1 MTEKEKLSSPFSI
14 ENLLSTTAA
23 KKGSQ
28 REDAPKEKNSS
39 HLQSLKRKYIQEL
52 SGIFFI
58 FKKQLCLLLSL
69 WITVL
74 AKYIFSG
81 IEIRILMSLQNTK
94 FTSLVFVKTPPKK
107 RGRRANYFLWW
118 MLIPIRLS
126 NNNVMFNITFFC
138 LFVKRNI
145 SNNIKVYKKIFF
157 FFLIQ
162 IQY

>member
-23 KKGSQ
+23 KKGAP

-52 SGIFFI
+52 TGIFFI

-107 RGRRANYFLWW
+107 GGGEQTIFCDECWSQFDCQII
-118 MLIPIRLS
+118 MLCLTLLS
-126 NNNVMFNITFFC
+126 FVYSWKETFQIILKYTKKN
-138 LFVKRNI
+138 LF
-145 SNNIKVYKKIFF
+145 F
-157 FFLIQ
+157 
-162 IQY
+162 